1 MLKTIFTLDYEIHGN
16 GDGSPVALMVEP
28 TRRLLDMFDSFEAKV
43 TIMAE
48 VGEILRFKRHAIET
62 GSDDFHS
69 SAIEDQLRRAVQGG
83 HDVQLHIH
91 SSYYGARFVDGHWLQ
106 DWSEYDFARLP
117 AARMDW
123 MVREGKQYLET
134 LLQPVMPEYRCNVFR
149 AANWSVSPS
158 FDVARALIGN
168 GIQIDTSIFK
178 FGRRSGRVSFD
189 YNAAESALR
198 PWPARAD
205 DFCRRDASSPLWEY
219 PIYSE
224 QRLLPAF
231 VTLQR
236 VHRALLG
243 RAHRLPACGPSAES
257 GSAHMPVSRSG
268 RLNSLWS
275 RHAWKADFNQCS
287 GRQLVATL
295 ERAHRE
301 FVVDDGPLPFV
312 LIGHSKLFS
321 RLNERSLRPLLA
333 HVARGPDRFR
343 FGTFQDFT
351 PARRDVRV
359 AQPPRAGIFEALV

>member
-1 MLKTIFTLDYEIHGN
+1 MDLSPAASSTPSLVRLRAASGTQPERWRPTMLKTIFTLDYEIHGN

-28 TRRLLDMFDSFEAKV
+28 TDACLICSIPSKPRSRSWRRSVRFCDLSVMRSRP
-43 TIMAE
+43 
-48 VGEILRFKRHAIET
+48 VG
-62 GSDDFHS
+62 DDFHS

-198 PWPARAD
+198 ALARPAR
-205 DFCRRDASSPLWEY
+205 
-219 PIYSE
+219 
-224 QRLLPAF
+224 RLLPPGCLARPP
-231 VTLQR
+231 VGVPHLQRTASAPRLCHPQR

-257 GSAHMPVSRSG
+257 G
-268 RLNSLWS
+268 
-275 RHAWKADFNQCS
+275 
-287 GRQLVATL
+287 
-295 ERAHRE
+295 
-301 FVVDDGPLPFV
+301 
-312 LIGHSKLFS
+312 
-321 RLNERSLRPLLA
+321 
-333 HVARGPDRFR
+333 
-343 FGTFQDFT
+343 
-351 PARRDVRV
+351 
-359 AQPPRAGIFEALV
+359 PRADAGLSK